1 MAAAEAKLS
10 KALAAAPNLAPAHF
24 LMGQV
29 LCATNRAAR
38 GIEEYERALAIDP
51 NLAVARGAMGL
62 AHIFLGHA
70 EETEAH
76 VLEALRLSPGDTA
89 IWAWF
94 LHVGGAKAPLGK
106 DEEALHWLNK
116 SIDANRNVFL
126 AFFLLSAG
134 RPSPRERWAYLTQ
147 FTS

>member
-1 MAAAEAKLS
+1 
-10 KALAAAPNLAPAHF
+10 
-24 LMGQV
+24 
-29 LCATNRAAR
+29 
-38 GIEEYERALAIDP
+38 
-51 NLAVARGAMGL
+51 MGL

-116 SIDANRNVFL
+116 SIDANRNVSL

-134 RPSPRERWAYLTQ
+134 RPSPRERWAYLTPIHIVAPPLICAPASPSPFPQ
-147 FTS
+147 TMRVA